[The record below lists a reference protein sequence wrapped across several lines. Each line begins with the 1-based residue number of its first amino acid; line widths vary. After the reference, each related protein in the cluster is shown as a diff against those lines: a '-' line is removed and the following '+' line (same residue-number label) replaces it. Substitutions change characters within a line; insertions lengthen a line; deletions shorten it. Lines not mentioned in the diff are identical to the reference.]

1 MLNQAND
8 PRWIEML
15 PDEIA
20 GSVTSTLETLAA
32 ALRNDSGAQSL
43 DTVAREAPALRDR
56 LHDATTSAA
65 TARDASHLLHATT
78 LAALII
84 IDGAQLVAQSTS
96 QTIAF
101 ATAPPVPPGAA
112 EPASAASAAGQT
124 SADTSPAA
132 RTLAP
137 TMALAIQVAV
147 AAAAAGLIAK
157 SLGNEQSLLV
167 AWTAYVVI
175 AGSAGASTRRA
186 WRGLAATILG
196 ATAGVV
202 IAATVPDN
210 MVWTV
215 VAVTVGVF
223 FTIVSA
229 PVSYPA
235 MVFWMSIAL
244 VPLFATEGLYLDLI
258 RDKAVAALIGG
269 CVAAAVA
276 LTVAPI
282 RLSRDFRPA
291 VLRYLDALDAA
302 LESHLPG
309 ETGPQGDN
317 RDRTRPR
324 PLGPGLNSRV
334 GRHQDPR
341 LSTTGKPPERA
352 GSPNRRRARGVL
364 ASHPAALRFVTPPAR
379 LDR

>member
-1 MLNQAND
+1 M
-8 PRWIEML
+8 
-15 PDEIA
+15 
-20 GSVTSTLETLAA
+20 
-32 ALRNDSGAQSL
+32 
-43 DTVAREAPALRDR
+43 
-56 LHDATTSAA
+56 
-65 TARDASHLLHATT
+65 
-78 LAALII
+78 
-84 IDGAQLVAQSTS
+84 
-96 QTIAF
+96 
-101 ATAPPVPPGAA
+101 
-112 EPASAASAAGQT
+112 
-124 SADTSPAA
+124 
-132 RTLAP
+132 
-137 TMALAIQVAV
+137 

-210 MVWTV
+210 VVWTV

-244 VPLFATEGLYLDLI
+244 VPLFATEGLYLDLL

-302 LESHLPG
+302 LESHLPD
-309 ETGPQGDN
+309 ET
-317 RDRTRPR
+317 DRRA
-324 PLGPGLNSRV
+324 
-334 GRHQDPR
+334 
-341 LSTTGKPPERA
+341 TTGTELDRA
-352 GSPNRRRARGVL
+352 HSALDSIVASAATETHVFPQPGSPLSEQGVRIDAVHEAFLRLTPLLSDSSRHLHGWTDERIEIGIRSLRDDVGDAKAAARGDAAPAKTSAASDAQQLDLITPASDNASLELTDSLWGIENLHARLNEL
-364 ASHPAALRFVTPPAR
+364 ATLLNGHPSSPAPAR
-379 LDR
+379 

>member
-1 MLNQAND
+1 
-8 PRWIEML
+8 
-15 PDEIA
+15 
-20 GSVTSTLETLAA
+20 
-32 ALRNDSGAQSL
+32 
-43 DTVAREAPALRDR
+43 
-56 LHDATTSAA
+56 
-65 TARDASHLLHATT
+65 
-78 LAALII
+78 
-84 IDGAQLVAQSTS
+84 
-96 QTIAF
+96 
-101 ATAPPVPPGAA
+101 
-112 EPASAASAAGQT
+112 
-124 SADTSPAA
+124 
-132 RTLAP
+132 
-137 TMALAIQVAV
+137 MALAIQVVV
-147 AAAAAGLIAK
+147 AAVAAGLIAR

-210 MVWTV
+210 VVWTV
-215 VAVTVGVF
+215 VVVTVGVF
-223 FTIVSA
+223 FTILSA

-235 MVFWMSIAL
+235 MVFWMCIAL

-302 LESHLPG
+302 LESHLPA
-309 ETGPQGDN
+309 E
-317 RDRTRPR
+317 RDRRATTGTELDRAHSA
-324 PLGPGLNSRV
+324 LDSIGRV
-334 GRHQDPR
+334 GRHRDPR
-341 LSTTGKPPERA
+341 LSTTGKPLERT
-352 GSPNRRRARGVL
+352 GSPNRRRARCIP
-364 ASHPAALRFVTPPAR
+364 ASHPAALRFISPPAR
-379 LDR
+379 LDG